1 MEMINRMFDTVEEV
15 LQHIDVGGEQSRQFA
30 PEIKLLKKILG
41 YPEQLNGFFEQGRR
55 RDLITRK
62 LRRLA
67 AEAEGLKATLPR
79 LPVEK
84 WFDGTFE
91 NTDIDILF
99 DEYDLAQL
107 IRFLADVGVSYSE

>member
-1 MEMINRMFDTVEEV
+1 MFDTVEQV
-15 LQHIDVGGEQSRQFA
+15 LQSIDVGGEQSRQFA
-30 PEIKLLKKILG
+30 PEIKLLKEVLG
-41 YPEQLNGFFEQGRR
+41 YPEQIDDFFEQGRR

-67 AEAEGLKATLPR
+67 VEAESLKATLPR
-79 LPVEK
+79 LPLEK

-91 NTDIDILF
+91 NTNIDILF

-107 IRFLADVGVSYSE
+107 LRFIADVGVSYSE